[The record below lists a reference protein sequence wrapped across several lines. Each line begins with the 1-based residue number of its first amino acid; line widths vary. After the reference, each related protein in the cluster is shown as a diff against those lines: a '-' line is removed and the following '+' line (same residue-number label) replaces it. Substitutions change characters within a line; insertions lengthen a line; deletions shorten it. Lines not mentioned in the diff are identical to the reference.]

1 MYAYRIKLFWI
12 PAPVRY
18 LPGRALT
25 RGNDR
30 EPLPTDFYIS

>member
-18 LPGRALT
+18 LPRQALT

-30 EPLPTDFYIS
+30 EQIRTDFYIS